1 MLLTS
6 LSGRTFDGDGAS
18 PPPDMKVDVHPPH
31 GVMIPMGKCS
41 HMVGLKKS
49 IHIME
54 SKKKRCKRVFLSSTS
69 APFLPESPFLSPV
82 QPFPSLVNLFLRR
95 VNLFKPS
102 HPFLA

>member
-54 SKKKRCKRVFLSSTS
+54 SKKKLHS
-69 APFLPESPFLSPV
+69 LPPHI
-82 QPFPSLVNLFLRR
+82 QGARPSL
-95 VNLFKPS
+95 
-102 HPFLA
+102 A

>member
-41 HMVGLKKS
+41 HMVGLKKG

-54 SKKKRCKRVFLSSTS
+54 SKKKNAASVFFFQARVSLSY
-69 APFLPESPFLSPV
+69 
-82 QPFPSLVNLFLRR
+82 PSR
-95 VNLFKPS
+95 
-102 HPFLA
+102 PFLAQYNPFLA